1 MTDSPSTDTVSCSR
15 CLRDAAPIGT
25 GSFYTPAL
33 EQELRAKAC
42 DDCWNEWQRAE
53 VMVIN
58 ELKLNFMDPKALPA
72 LIAQMREFF
81 ALDRDAEGG
90 SASGALPSLPPD
102 VNLKTP
108 GSDESE

>member
-1 MTDSPSTDTVSCSR
+1 MADAPATVSCSR
-15 CLRDAAPIGT
+15 CLRDAAPIEA

-33 EQELRAKAC
+33 EQELRARVC
-42 DDCWNEWQRAE
+42 IDCWNEWQRAE

-58 ELKLNFMDPKALPA
+58 ELKLNFMDPQALPA

-81 ALDRDAEGG
+81 ALDRTGG
-90 SASGALPSLPPD
+90 EPGSGPALSSLPPD

-108 GSDESE
+108 GGDESE

>member
-1 MTDSPSTDTVSCSR
+1 MSGAISCSR
-15 CLRDAAPIGT
+15 CLREAAAIDA

-33 EQELRAKAC
+33 EQELRAKVCA
-42 DDCWNEWQRAE
+42 DCWNEWQRAE

-58 ELKLNFMDPKALPA
+58 ELKLNFMDPQALPT

-81 ALDRDAEGG
+81 ALDRDAAESG
-90 SASGALPSLPPD
+90 SAGRSLSSLPPD

-108 GSDESE
+108 GGDESE